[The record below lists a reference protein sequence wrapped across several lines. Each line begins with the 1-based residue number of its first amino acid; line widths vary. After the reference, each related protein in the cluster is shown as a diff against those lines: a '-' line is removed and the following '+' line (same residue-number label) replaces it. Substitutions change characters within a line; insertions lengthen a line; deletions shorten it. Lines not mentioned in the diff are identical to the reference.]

1 MVCKASV
8 EERVDEPMTAQRRWA
23 PLPLMTCIAALA
35 LAGCSTRYQE
45 GPCST
50 TPAAEVSGD
59 WSLAKEVCFRY
70 PESPLFGTRQKTY
83 TQPDSTQLWIKPS
96 SLARSGTG
104 FSIAFL
110 QRAVFDRRSDRFK
123 VEPIREKIA
132 KINCKDKTFMDQNG
146 SWTPI
151 ADWKRPDER
160 IFIGGETVIRKSPL
174 NPYKYLSSTYCK
186 F

>member
-1 MVCKASV
+1 MISKASV
-8 EERVDEPMTAQRRWA
+8 EERVEEPMTVQRPWA
-23 PLPLMTCIAALA
+23 SLPLMTCIAALA

-50 TPAAEVSGD
+50 TPAAAATGG

-70 PESPLFGTRQKTY
+70 PESPLFGTRQKSY

-96 SLARSGTG
+96 SLARSGTE

-123 VEPIREKIA
+123 LEPIREKIA
-132 KINCKDKTFMDQNG
+132 KINCKDQTFMDQNG
-146 SWTPI
+146 NWTSI

-160 IFIGGETVIRKSPL
+160 IIIGGVTVIRKSPL
-174 NPYKYLSSTYCK
+174 NPYQYLSSTYCK